1 MSTPRMENILITL
14 VIAIIIQMFADEISY
29 FAVFVKANIIDYL
42 VLIGMSIIIGLL
54 IYRRK

>member
-14 VIAIIIQMFADEISY
+14 VIAIIIQMFTDEISY

-42 VLIGMSIIIGLL
+42 LLIGMSIIIGLL

>member
-1 MSTPRMENILITL
+1 MSTPRMKNILITL

-42 VLIGMSIIIGLL
+42 LLIGMSIIIGLL

>member
-29 FAVFVKANIIDYL
+29 FAVFVKANITDYL
-42 VLIGMSIIIGLL
+42 MLFGISIIIGLL
-54 IYRRK
+54 IYKRK

>member
-42 VLIGMSIIIGLL
+42 LLFGISIIIGLL
-54 IYRRK
+54 IYKRK

>member
-29 FAVFVKANIIDYL
+29 FAVFVKANITDYL
-42 VLIGMSIIIGLL
+42 MLLGISIIIGLL
-54 IYRRK
+54 IYKRK